1 MNIDINETQ
10 QRGLLYAIVS
20 RALMK
25 EADIE
30 FLKLIKQD
38 GIKEFFPNF
47 LDWDVYKNSGDEKII
62 EEYLNIDFADI
73 SLLHLIPYETFYTRD
88 DGMID
93 SGGENKALQFYDRFD
108 FIVEKDKAR
117 VVSPDHIGVEFE
129 FVHKLIEAQIEAQ
142 KADDKVGIKEL
153 MDLELEFL
161 DQHLLKWAP
170 IYLINVINEAQTPF
184 YHDVALMGLEYLL
197 SDFEYLK
204 EKCKN

>member
-1 MNIDINETQ
+1 MNIDINDTQ

-47 LDWDVYKNSGDEKII
+47 LDWEVYKNSGDEKII
-62 EEYLNIDFADI
+62 EEYLNIDFANT
-73 SLLHLIPYETFYTRD
+73 SLLHLIPYETFYERD

-93 SGGENKALQFYDRFD
+93 SGGENRALQFYDRFD

-129 FVHKLIEAQIEAQ
+129 FVHKLIEAQLEAQ

-170 IYLINVINEAQTPF
+170 IYLINVINEAETPF
-184 YHDVALMGLEYLL
+184 YHDAALMGLEYLL